1 MKVCVI
7 GQGYVGLPLAVQA
20 VHAGHDVAGVD
31 VNQARVEALSRAE
44 SFTTDIS
51 SAELCAAF
59 ETGRY
64 VVSDQ
69 PEILRDFDV
78 AVITVPTPLKDGVP
92 DLSYIE
98 QAATTVGKYLRAGA
112 TVILESTSYP
122 GTTEQIVLPLLEKWS
137 QLSIFDFHLGFS
149 PERIDPGNQH
159 YGFRNTAKLVSGLQ
173 PCCLERV
180 EGFYRTVV
188 DTVVRTPSLA
198 VAEMAKVVENT
209 FRHVNIGLVNEM
221 AMMAEALGISIWD
234 VLDAADTKPYGFMKF
249 TPGPG
254 VGGHCLPIDP
264 AYLSWQVEREL
275 GQPFRF
281 IELAQ
286 DVNSHMPH
294 HVVDRVAKMLN
305 IACRSVN
312 GSKILVLG
320 LAYKA
325 GTADTRESPSRK
337 VIELLTKRGAQ
348 VSLHDPWVGEKL
360 YPVPAWN
367 RMVPIREFDLVV
379 LLTNH
384 DEFTDEL
391 VSTATRVF
399 DTRDHFALASNIERL

>member
-1 MKVCVI
+1 
-7 GQGYVGLPLAVQA
+7 
-20 VHAGHDVAGVD
+20 
-31 VNQARVEALSRAE
+31 
-44 SFTTDIS
+44 
-51 SAELCAAF
+51 
-59 ETGRY
+59 
-64 VVSDQ
+64 
-69 PEILRDFDV
+69 
-78 AVITVPTPLKDGVP
+78 
-92 DLSYIE
+92 
-98 QAATTVGKYLRAGA
+98 VGKYLRAGA

-149 PERIDPGNQH
+149 PERIDPGNQR
-159 YGFRNTAKLVSGLQ
+159 YGFRNTAKLISGLQ

-367 RMVPIREFDLVV
+367 RLVPIREFDLVV

-399 DTRDHFALASNIERL
+399 DTRDHFALATNIERL

>member
-348 VSLHDPWVGEKL
+348 VSLYDPWVGEKL

-367 RMVPIREFDLVV
+367 RLVPIREFDLVV

-399 DTRDHFALASNIERL
+399 DTRDHFALATNIERL